1 MANEVF
7 ISYSRKDFTIV
18 DVVKK
23 EIDSSVGI
31 DCWMDLNGIE
41 SGEYFKK
48 VIIAKTKEVLKDD
61 IGMDLY
67 LSGARGSIDNNY
79 KNINLTRGAVKNLQ
93 TGGYDVIKGS
103 LMDGLDKKDMAA
115 HSNNILMGAYPKAVK
130 DIHAYNKYLRL

>member
-48 VIIAKTKEVLKDD
+48 VIISAINRHETLLFMLTPNSMASDFALKELNF
-61 IGMDLY
+61 
-67 LSGARGSIDNNY
+67 A
-79 KNINLTRGAVKNLQ
+79 
-93 TGGYDVIKGS
+93 IK
-103 LMDGLDKKDMAA
+103 KK
-115 HSNNILMGAYPKAVK
+115 SELFW
-130 DIHAYNKYLRL
+130 